1 MQWLYLYLPCLSLEH
16 QLRYHPEHHRPA
28 VLTDAEGQRVLIAS
42 PAARAEGIVPGMGL
56 STANTLTAD
65 LLVLEE
71 QPEQNQTALIA
82 LANQIHR
89 QVAHLA
95 LQPPHGLLL
104 ELGSMRRLIASMSQ
118 LQNQLTHQIR
128 TLGFQVQAGRG
139 PTPLMAELLARASD
153 QPADMTEDQARQ
165 RCNQLPVHNLGLPDS
180 TRDAL
185 QRVGVHTASQLLAL
199 PTASLGKRFDQ
210 SLLYWRARLLGERN
224 DPQTWYTPP
233 DRFIRH
239 IILNHEVS
247 HAQGLIFPLNRVFE
261 EFEQYGHHTQLGTD
275 QVHIRLRHRERS
287 PTTLDLQNSQPERR
301 SDIWQRLLRLRL
313 ERITLFEPV
322 VELLVQVERF
332 QALTPDN
339 VALPAL
345 EQHRSG
351 VARAQLIA
359 QLQARLGHKAL
370 EHIRVREDHRPE
382 HRNRLVTLSAETC
395 QGSLS
400 RRPAPGS
407 ENLPPP
413 HTPGW
418 LLAQP
423 RPIRSIQLRLLYGPE
438 RIETGWWDLNGIK
451 RDYYQARLSD
461 DSLCWVFRR
470 PDNHWFIAGYFS

>member
-1 MQWLYLYLPCLSLEH
+1 MQWLYLYFPCLSLEH

-42 PAARAEGIVPGMGL
+42 PAARAQGIVPGMGL
-56 STANTLTAD
+56 STANTLTPD
-65 LLVLEE
+65 LLVLED
-71 QPEQNQTALIA
+71 QPEQNQAALIA

-104 ELGSMRRLIASMSQ
+104 ELGSMKRLIPSMSH
-118 LQNQLTHQIR
+118 LQSQLTDQVQ

-139 PTPLMAELLARASD
+139 PTPLMAELLAKSGD

-165 RCNQLPVHNLGLPDS
+165 GCNQLSVHNLGLPDS

-185 QRVGVHTASQLLAL
+185 QRVGIHTAGQLLAL

-210 SLLYWRARLLGERN
+210 TLLHWRARLLGERH

-233 DRFIRH
+233 ERFVRH

-247 HAQGLIFPLNRVFE
+247 HTQGLIFPLKRVFE
-261 EFEQYGHHTQLGTD
+261 EFEEYGHHTQLGTD
-275 QVHIRLRHRERS
+275 QVHIRLRHRERL

-301 SDIWQRLLRLRL
+301 SDIWLRLLRLRL
-313 ERITLFEPV
+313 ERLTLFEPV
-322 VELLVQVERF
+322 IELLVQVEQF
-332 QALTPDN
+332 QALAPGNDT
-339 VALPAL
+339 LPAL
-345 EQHRSG
+345 EQHRTG
-351 VARAQLIA
+351 VARSQLVS
-359 QLQARLGHKAL
+359 QLQARLGRKAL
-370 EHIRVREDHRPE
+370 EKIKVTEDHRPE
-382 HRNRLVTLSAETC
+382 HRNRLVTLSAETH
-395 QGSLS
+395 QKPPS
-400 RRPAPGS
+400 RRPSADS
-407 ENLPPP
+407 ETLPPP

-423 RPIRSIQLRLLYGPE
+423 RPIRSHQLSLLYGPE

-451 RDYYQARLSD
+451 RDYYQARLPD
-461 DSLCWVFRR
+461 NSLCWVFRR
-470 PDNHWFIAGYFS
+470 PDDHWFIAGYFS